1 MLEADND
8 TPMGPGF
15 FIFFQTKKGYHS
27 WVDRPDDGR
36 KKREENEIIVVLQTM
51 YEAGTFNA

>member
-15 FIFFQTKKGYHS
+15 LIFFQTKKNYHS
-27 WVDRPDDGR
+27 WADRPDYGR
-36 KKREENEIIVVLQTM
+36 KKREENEIIVLLTTM
-51 YEAGTFNA
+51 YESNTFN